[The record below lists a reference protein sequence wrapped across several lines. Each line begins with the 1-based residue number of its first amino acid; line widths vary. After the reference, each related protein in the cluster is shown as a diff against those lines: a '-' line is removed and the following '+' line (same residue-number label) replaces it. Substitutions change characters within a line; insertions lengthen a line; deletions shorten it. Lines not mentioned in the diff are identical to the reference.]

1 MDGKEL
7 DDLLEKTFSNVNS
20 WLNFAEAK
28 NVANIAFV
36 IACIAAIFSLENR
49 NFLLYTLCFILIIS
63 GICSFLSF
71 IPKLGDKM
79 IGKHGPI
86 LATGGINDDNLL
98 FFERIKEYS
107 GATYIKQICEMYF
120 NDNNYKPTKYQL
132 DLSNEIVYNSNN
144 ASRKYK
150 VFKIAVY
157 LDIIAFLLLVV
168 FIILA

>member
-7 DDLLEKTFSNVNS
+7 DGLLEKTFSNVNS

-28 NVANIAFV
+28 NAANIAFV

-49 NFLLYTLCFILIIS
+49 NFLLYALCFILIIS

-86 LATGGINDDNLL
+86 LATGEINDDNLL
-98 FFERIKEYS
+98 FFERIKGYS

-120 NDNNYKPTKYQL
+120 NDSNYKPTKYQL

>member
-1 MDGKEL
+1 
-7 DDLLEKTFSNVNS
+7 
-20 WLNFAEAK
+20 
-28 NVANIAFV
+28 
-36 IACIAAIFSLENR
+36 
-49 NFLLYTLCFILIIS
+49 
-63 GICSFLSF
+63 
-71 IPKLGDKM
+71 
-79 IGKHGPI
+79 
-86 LATGGINDDNLL
+86 
-98 FFERIKEYS
+98 
-107 GATYIKQICEMYF
+107 MYF

>member
-86 LATGGINDDNLL
+86 LATGGMMI
-98 FFERIKEYS
+98 
-107 GATYIKQICEMYF
+107 ICC
-120 NDNNYKPTKYQL
+120 
-132 DLSNEIVYNSNN
+132 
-144 ASRKYK
+144 
-150 VFKIAVY
+150 
-157 LDIIAFLLLVV
+157 FLKG
-168 FIILA
+168 

>member
-1 MDGKEL
+1 
-7 DDLLEKTFSNVNS
+7 
-20 WLNFAEAK
+20 
-28 NVANIAFV
+28 
-36 IACIAAIFSLENR
+36 
-49 NFLLYTLCFILIIS
+49 
-63 GICSFLSF
+63 
-71 IPKLGDKM
+71 M

-107 GATYIKQICEMYF
+107 GATYIKQICEMDF
-120 NDNNYKPTKYQL
+120 NGNNYKPTKYQL